1 MLGKFELTDITIAPR
16 GVPQIEVT
24 FEIDVNSILQVT
36 ARDKTNDITK
46 TVTINYKRGLSET
59 EIERLVEEAKEL
71 AEEDKLRKD
80 TISARYSFESEC
92 IILIRR
98 AN

>member
-36 ARDKTNDITK
+36 ARDKTNGLAK
-46 TVTINYKRGLSET
+46 TVTINYQRGLSET
-59 EIERLVEEAKEL
+59 EIERLVAEAKDLE
-71 AEEDKLRKD
+71 EEDKLRKD
-80 TISARYSFESEC
+80 TISARYSFESE
-92 IILIRR
+92 
-98 AN
+98 

>member
-80 TISARYSFESEC
+80 TI
-92 IILIRR
+92 
-98 AN
+98 